1 MDVLELLDGYA
12 TSFGLYYIDLDDPDL
27 KRQPKVSAH
36 WYSNFLKRKGVNSD
50 EFIKLEKN
58 LTAVSHA
65 Q

>member
-1 MDVLELLDGYA
+1 MDLLELLDGYA
-12 TSFGLYYIDLDDPDL
+12 SSFGLYYIDLDDPDL

-50 EFIKLEKN
+50 ELIKLEKN